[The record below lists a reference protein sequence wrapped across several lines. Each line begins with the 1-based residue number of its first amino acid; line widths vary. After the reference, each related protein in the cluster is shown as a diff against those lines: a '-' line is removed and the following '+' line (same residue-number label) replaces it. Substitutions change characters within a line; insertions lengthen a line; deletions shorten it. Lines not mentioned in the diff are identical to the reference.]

1 MIEKYKTILKS
12 NQAEIVEK
20 KSKFIGTA
28 IPIESEVEAEE
39 FINSMRKKYY
49 DATHNVFAY
58 QLGERNELQRS
69 SDDGEPSGT
78 AGKPILDIL
87 KNEDI
92 KNVAVV
98 VTRYFGGTL
107 LGTGG
112 LVRTYSKCAKDALI
126 SSQIIEKV
134 LYQEFEISVD
144 YNLSGKVQFEML
156 NKNYTIKDTLYTD
169 KVTFIVLVEIKYK
182 EQFQNFITEITSAQ
196 AQINPKSISYYIWI
210 DGKLQIN

>member
-112 LVRTYSKCAKDALI
+112 LVRAYSKCAKDALI

>member
-12 NQAEIVEK
+12 NQAEIIEK

-112 LVRTYSKCAKDALI
+112 LVRAYSKCAKDALI

>member
-69 SDDGEPSGT
+69 SDDGEPNGT

-112 LVRTYSKCAKDALI
+112 LVRAYSKCAKDALI

-156 NKNYTIKDTLYTD
+156 NKDYTIKDTLYTD

>member
-20 KSKFIGTA
+20 KSKFIGTSM
-28 IPIESEVEAEE
+28 PIESEVEAEE

>member
-1 MIEKYKTILKS
+1 MLEKYKTILKTA
-12 NQAEIVEK
+12 QAEIIEK

-28 IPIESEVEAEE
+28 MPVETQEEAEH
-39 FINSMRKKYY
+39 FINSIRKKYY

-58 QLGERNELQRS
+58 QIGQKNELQRS

-92 KNVAVV
+92 KNTAIV

-107 LGTGG
+107 LGTGS
-112 LVRTYSKCAKDALI
+112 LVRAYSKCAKDTLVA
-126 SSQIIEKV
+126 SEIIEKI
-134 LYQEFEISVD
+134 LYQEFEISVS
-144 YNLSGKVQFEML
+144 YNLSGKVQFEIL
-156 NKNYTIKDTLYTD
+156 SQNYIIKDTLYTD
-169 KVTFIVLVEIKYK
+169 KVTFTILTEIKDADK
-182 EQFQNFITEITSAQ
+182 FQKLIIEATSAQ
-196 AQINPKSISYYIWI
+196 AQIKPKNICYGIWL

>member
-20 KSKFIGTA
+20 KSKFIGTSM
-28 IPIESEVEAEE
+28 PIESEVEAEE

-112 LVRTYSKCAKDALI
+112 LVRAYSKCAKDTLM

-182 EQFQNFITEITSAQ
+182 EQFQNFITEIASAQ

>member
-20 KSKFIGTA
+20 KSKFIGTSM
-28 IPIESEVEAEE
+28 PIESEVEAEE

-112 LVRTYSKCAKDALI
+112 LVRAYSKCAKDALI

-156 NKNYTIKDTLYTD
+156 NKDYTIKDTLYTD

>member
-28 IPIESEVEAEE
+28 MPIESEVEAEE

-112 LVRTYSKCAKDALI
+112 LVRAYSKCAKDALI

>member
-12 NQAEIVEK
+12 NQAEIIEK
-20 KSKFIGTA
+20 KSKFIGTSM
-28 IPIESEVEAEE
+28 PIESEVEAEE

-112 LVRTYSKCAKDALI
+112 LVRAYSKCAKDALI

-156 NKNYTIKDTLYTD
+156 NKDYTIKDTLYTD

>member
-20 KSKFIGTA
+20 KSKFIGTSM
-28 IPIESEVEAEE
+28 PIESEVEAEE
-39 FINSMRKKYY
+39 FIDSMRKKYY

-112 LVRTYSKCAKDALI
+112 LVRAYSKCAKDALI

>member
-12 NQAEIVEK
+12 NQAEIIEK
-20 KSKFIGTA
+20 KSKFIGTSM
-28 IPIESEVEAEE
+28 PIESEVEAEE

-112 LVRTYSKCAKDALI
+112 LVRAYSKCAKDALI

-144 YNLSGKVQFEML
+144 YNLSGKIQFEML

>member
-1 MIEKYKTILKS
+1 MIERYKTILKS
-12 NQAEIVEK
+12 NQAEIIEK

-28 IPIESEVEAEE
+28 MPIENETEAEE

-112 LVRTYSKCAKDALI
+112 LVRAYSKCAKDALI

-134 LYQEFEISVD
+134 LYQEFEIYVD
-144 YNLSGKVQFEML
+144 YNLLGKVQFEML
-156 NKNYTIKDTLYTD
+156 NKDYTIKDTLYTD
-169 KVTFIVLVEIKYK
+169 KVTFIVLVEVKYK
-182 EQFQNFITEITSAQ
+182 DTFQNFITEITSAQ

>member
-20 KSKFIGTA
+20 KSKFIGTSM
-28 IPIESEVEAEE
+28 PIESEVEAEE

-112 LVRTYSKCAKDALI
+112 LVRAYSKCAKDALI

>member
-112 LVRTYSKCAKDALI
+112 LVRAYSKCAKDALI

-156 NKNYTIKDTLYTD
+156 NKDYTIKDTLYTD